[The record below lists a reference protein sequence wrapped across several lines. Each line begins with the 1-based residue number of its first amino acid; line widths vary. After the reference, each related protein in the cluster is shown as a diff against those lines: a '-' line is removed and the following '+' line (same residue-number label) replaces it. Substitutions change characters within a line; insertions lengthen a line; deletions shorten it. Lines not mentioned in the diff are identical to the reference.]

1 MRHSFLSRKSRA
13 SSNMFT
19 SRPWRKRKEFP
30 MQRNL
35 QAIWMV
41 ARREFVDQFRDWR
54 IVVPMLLLVSLF
66 PFIADDTTRQAI
78 SFMNRYGGD
87 LILDNL
93 IPFVV
98 LVIGFFP
105 LSFTLVVA
113 LESFVGEKERGTIE
127 PLLSSPIEDTHMY
140 MGKLLVGIATPL
152 VFSYASIGIYL
163 ILVSQRNVQFPSPYM
178 LALILLLTFAHAV
191 LMVSSAIIISVQ
203 ATSIRAANLLASF
216 VVVPVAFLLQG
227 ETVLI
232 FWGNE
237 DVLWYAIVGVTL
249 LATLLVRLGLS
260 HFRREYLL
268 GREIDTVNFKW
279 LGRTFRNRF
288 KGQASSI
295 GEWYRTEL
303 PITLRQLRQPLMIVI
318 ALGVIAGIVSYMWVV
333 TNVPSYIDLSP
344 ERIDEFR
351 TFIADNLTNLDSLG
365 ERLPAPVLFY
375 HNARTTVAFLLLG
388 LVSFGTLG
396 LTLFIGNIALVGGVL
411 GAAQL
416 VGYSPLL
423 AFAVGILPH
432 GIFELSAILLATAAM
447 LKVGAQLVTPQP
459 DKSLG
464 EILLLS
470 LVDWFRDFVGIV
482 LPFLALAALIE
493 IYLTPLLIK
502 LAFPYL

>member
-1 MRHSFLSRKSRA
+1 MR
-13 SSNMFT
+13 
-19 SRPWRKRKEFP
+19 
-30 MQRNL
+30 RNL

-78 SFMNRYGGD
+78 AFMNRYGGD

-127 PLLSSPIEDTHMY
+127 PLLSSPLEDRHMY
-140 MGKLLVGIATPL
+140 LGKLLVGITTPL
-152 VFSYASIGIYL
+152 AFSYASIGIYL
-163 ILVSQRNVQFPSPYM
+163 ILVARRDVQFPGAYM

-191 LMVSSAIIISVQ
+191 LMVSSAIVISVQ
-203 ATSIRAANLLASF
+203 ATTIRAANLLASF

-237 DVLWYAIVGVTL
+237 DVLWYAIVAVTL
-249 LATLLVRLGLS
+249 LAGLLVRLGLA

-268 GREIDTVNFKW
+268 GREIDTLNFK
-279 LGRTFRNRF
+279 LIGRKFRERF
-288 KGQASSI
+288 VGNAKSI
-295 GEWYRTEL
+295 REWYQTEIPL
-303 PITLRQLRQPLMIVI
+303 TLSQLRQPLMIVI
-318 ALGVIAGIVSYMWVV
+318 LLAIVSGIVSYMWVV
-333 TNVPSYIDLSP
+333 QYVPKYVDLTPERVDTIRTFVTSNLTDMDDLSSH
-344 ERIDEFR
+344 I
-351 TFIADNLTNLDSLG
+351 
-365 ERLPAPVLFY
+365 PAPLLFF

-388 LVSFGTLG
+388 LVSFATLG
-396 LTLFIGNIALVGGVL
+396 LTLFLGNIALVGGMM
-411 GAAQL
+411 GAASL

-423 AFAVGILPH
+423 TLAAGVLPH
-432 GIFELSAILLATAAM
+432 GIFELTAVFLATAAM
-447 LKVGAQLVTPQP
+447 LRVGAQLVTPQT

-464 EILLLS
+464 EILLLA
-470 LVDWFRDFVGIV
+470 LADWFRVFIGVV
-482 LPFLALAALIE
+482 LPLLAIAALIE
-493 IYLTPLLIK
+493 VYVTPFFIR
-502 LAFPYL
+502 LAIPYL

>member
-1 MRHSFLSRKSRA
+1 MR
-13 SSNMFT
+13 SNT
-19 SRPWRKRKEFP
+19 ST
-30 MQRNL
+30 
-35 QAIWMV
+35 IWMV
-41 ARREFVDQFRDWR
+41 AQREFIDQFRDWR
-54 IVVPMLLLVSLF
+54 IVVPMFVLVTLF
-66 PFIADDTTRQAI
+66 PFIADDTTRQAVN
-78 SFMNRYGGD
+78 FMNRFGGS
-87 LILDNL
+87 LILDHL

-127 PLLSSPIEDTHMY
+127 PLLSSPIEDRHMY
-140 MGKLLVGIATPL
+140 LGKLLVGIATPL

-163 ILVSQRNVQFPSPYM
+163 ILVSHRNVQFPSPYM

-191 LMVSSAIIISVQ
+191 LMVSSAIVISVQ
-203 ATSIRAANLLASF
+203 ATTIRAANLLASF

-237 DVLWYAIVGVTL
+237 DVLWFAIVGVTL
-249 LATLLVRLGLS
+249 LAALLVRLGLS

-268 GREIDTVNFKW
+268 GREIDTINFKW
-279 LGRTFRNRF
+279 IGRTFRNRF
-288 KGQASSI
+288 QGQARSVF
-295 GEWYRTEL
+295 EWYRTEL

-318 ALGVIAGIVSYMWVV
+318 GLSIITGIASYMWVV
-333 TNVPSYIDLSP
+333 TNVPAYIDLTP
-344 ERIDEFR
+344 ERIDQFK

-365 ERLPAPVLFY
+365 EQLPVPVLFY

-396 LTLFIGNIALVGGVL
+396 LTLFVGNIALVGGVL
-411 GAAQL
+411 GAAHL

-423 AFAVGILPH
+423 AFIAGILPH
-432 GIFELSAILLATAAM
+432 GIFELSAIFLATAAM
-447 LKVGAQLVTPQP
+447 LKVAAQLVTPQP

-464 EILLLS
+464 ETLLLS
-470 LVDWFRDFVGIV
+470 LADWFRVFVGIV
-482 LPFLALAALIE
+482 LPFLAIAAVIE
-493 IYLTPLLIK
+493 IYVTPLLIK

>member
-1 MRHSFLSRKSRA
+1 MRHNA
-13 SSNMFT
+13 S
-19 SRPWRKRKEFP
+19 
-30 MQRNL
+30 
-35 QAIWMV
+35 AIWMI
-41 ARREFVDQFRDWR
+41 ARREFTDQFRDWR
-54 IVVPMLLLVSLF
+54 IVVPMFILVTLF
-66 PFIADDTTRQAI
+66 PFIADDTTRQAVN
-78 SFMNRYGGD
+78 FMNRFGGD

-127 PLLSSPIEDTHMY
+127 PLLSSPLEDSHMY
-140 MGKLLVGIATPL
+140 LGKLLVGITTPL
-152 VFSYASIGIYL
+152 VFSFASIGIYL
-163 ILVSQRNVQFPSPYM
+163 VLVSRRPVEFPSTYM
-178 LALILLLTFAHAV
+178 LTLIFLLTFAHAV
-191 LMVSSAIIISVQ
+191 LMVSSAIVISVQ
-203 ATSIRAANLLASF
+203 ATTIRSANLLASF

-227 ETVLI
+227 ETILI

-249 LATLLVRLGLS
+249 LAALLVRLGLS

-268 GREIDTVNFKW
+268 GREIDTLNFK
-279 LGRTFRNRF
+279 LIGKTFSERF
-288 KGQASSI
+288 KGQANSVF
-295 GEWYRTEL
+295 EWYRREL
-303 PITLRQLRQPLMIVI
+303 PNTLKELRRPLAIVVGL
-318 ALGVIAGIVSYMWVV
+318 ALVAGIISYIWVV
-333 TNVPSYIDLSP
+333 TRVPAYLHLTP
-344 ERIDEFR
+344 ERIGEFR
-351 TFIADNLTNLDSLG
+351 TFIADNLTNLDTLG
-365 ERLPAPVLFY
+365 ERLPAPILFF
-375 HNARTTVAFLLLG
+375 HNARTTIVFLLLG

-416 VGYSPLL
+416 VGYSPVL
-423 AFAVGILPH
+423 AFAAGILPH
-432 GIFELSAILLATAAM
+432 GLFELSAIVLATAAM

-470 LVDWFRDFVGIV
+470 LADWFRIFIGIV
-482 LPFLALAALIE
+482 VPLLAIAALIE
-493 IYLTPLLIK
+493 IYITPLLIK